1 MKLAVLVLVA
11 SNAFFSAKVI
21 GNTCGPNEFK
31 TNILKSSGEWVATRK
46 NDEFKPILGVTI
58 FNSGVWLST
67 FGADYFPVKLNVVE
81 NKLLIENIVFR
92 REPVGS
98 KVLDKEAYL
107 VKKYRDPSYEFTFKK
122 IDESCS
128 LGDTLVTE
136 ILNTKSNTS
145 ETIIFQKNKGISG
158 LQFEREARIG
168 LQTLRLTIL
177 DINISVP
184 RFGLV

>member
-11 SNAFFSAKVI
+11 SHAFFSANVI

-31 TNILKSSGEWVATRK
+31 TNILKSSGEWLATRK

-67 FGADYFPVKLNVVE
+67 LGADYFPVKLNVVE
-81 NKLLIENIVFR
+81 NKLRIENIVFR

-98 KVLDKEAYL
+98 KFFDKEAYL
-107 VKKYRDPSYEFTFKK
+107 VKQYRDPSYEFTFKT

-128 LGDTLVTE
+128 LGDTLVIE
-136 ILNTKSNTS
+136 IRNTKRNIS
-145 ETIIFQKNKGISG
+145 EAIFFQKK
-158 LQFEREARIG
+158 
-168 LQTLRLTIL
+168 
-177 DINISVP
+177 
-184 RFGLV
+184 